1 MVEAATSSVAG
12 QEPDVE
18 ILPAT
23 GSGPVPASPKR
34 ENALSQLADSEAYV
48 GSIGSLDRR
57 SLRKTPGLY
66 TRAWRRFRKNGVAM
80 AALITLILIVI
91 FVASAG
97 LISTYVTGFTPT
109 ENHLSNKLKPIMT
122 DGYILGS
129 DGNGRDILTRLA
141 YGGRISIMIAVLSG
155 LATFFLGGAI
165 GLLSGYAGG
174 KTDTILMRLVDV
186 LLSIPGLPLLI
197 LIASLYSPGPVG
209 LAFVLAA
216 VSWPGI
222 SRIVRGEV
230 LALRGREY
238 VDAARTIGA
247 APVRIVVRHILP
259 NILPLMIVYI
269 SLVIPGLILAEAGL
283 SFLGIGVQVPTP
295 SWGNM
300 LGDAQ
305 QFFRTNQANVLIPGL
320 MIYITSLTMY
330 LVGSG
335 LRDAFDPKLT
345 E

>member
-1 MVEAATSSVAG
+1 MVDVVSDEYESDYQLAPTTRAA
-12 QEPDVE
+12 
-18 ILPAT
+18 
-23 GSGPVPASPKR
+23 GPVPATTGT
-34 ENALSQLADSEAYV
+34 LASAAEEAYV
-48 GSIGSLDRR
+48 GALDRR

-66 TRAWRRFRKNGVAM
+66 TRAWRRFRANGVAM
-80 AALITLILIVI
+80 TALVVLSLIVV
-91 FVASAG
+91 FVLSAG
-97 LISTYVTGFTPT
+97 LISTYVTGFTPY
-109 ENHLSNKLKPIMT
+109 ENHLSDKLKPVMT

-141 YGGRISIMIAVLSG
+141 YGGRVSIMIAILSAF
-155 LATFFLGGAI
+155 ATFFLGGAI
-165 GLLSGYAGG
+165 GLVAGYAGG
-174 KTDTILMRLVDV
+174 KADAFIMRLVDV

-197 LIASLYSPGPVG
+197 LIATLFTPGPVG
-209 LAFVLAA
+209 LALVLAA

-222 SRIVRGEV
+222 ARIVRGEV

-238 VDAARTIGA
+238 IDAARTLGA
-247 APVRIVVRHILP
+247 SDPRIVLKHILP
-259 NILPLMIVYI
+259 NILPLLIVYI
-269 SLVIPGLILAEAGL
+269 SLIIPGLILAETGL

-305 QFFRTNQANVLIPGL
+305 QFFRTNIANVFIPGL
-320 MIYITSLTMY
+320 MIYVTSLTMY

-335 LRDAFDPKLT
+335 LRDAFDPKLS

>member
-1 MVEAATSSVAG
+1 MVDAATSRVAG

-23 GSGPVPASPKR
+23 GSGPIPATPVR
-34 ENALSQLADSEAYV
+34 ENALGQYAESEAYV
-48 GSIGSLDRR
+48 GSLDRR
-57 SLRKTPGLY
+57 SLHKTPGLY

-80 AALITLILIVI
+80 AALVTLILIVI

-97 LISTYVTGFTPT
+97 LISTYITGFTPS
-109 ENHLSNKLKPIMT
+109 ENHLADKLKPVMT

-141 YGGRISIMIAVLSG
+141 YGGRVSIMIAVLSG
-155 LATFFLGGAI
+155 LATFFVGGAV

-174 KTDTILMRLVDV
+174 KTDTVLMRLVDV

-197 LIASLYSPGPVG
+197 LIASLYSPGPLG

-222 SRIVRGEV
+222 ARIVRGQV
-230 LALRGREY
+230 LELRGREY

-247 APVRIVVRHILP
+247 EPMRIVLRHILP

-320 MIYITSLTMY
+320 MIYVTSLTMY

>member
-1 MVEAATSSVAG
+1 MVDVVSDEYESDYQLSPTTRAA
-12 QEPDVE
+12 
-18 ILPAT
+18 
-23 GSGPVPASPKR
+23 GPVPARTTSV
-34 ENALSQLADSEAYV
+34 LSSYAEGEAY
-48 GSIGSLDRR
+48 IGALDRR
-57 SLRKTPGLY
+57 ALRKTPGLY
-66 TRAWRRFRKNGVAM
+66 IRAWRRFRSNGVAM
-80 AALITLILIVI
+80 TALVILTLIVI
-91 FVASAG
+91 FVLSAG
-97 LISTYVTGFTPT
+97 LISTYVTGFTPQ
-109 ENHLSNKLKPIMT
+109 ENHLSDKLKPVMT
-122 DGYILGS
+122 DGYFLGS

-141 YGGRISIMIAVLSG
+141 YGGRISIMIAVLSTIT
-155 LATFFLGGAI
+155 TFFLGGAI
-165 GLLSGYAGG
+165 GLLAGYAGG
-174 KTDTILMRLVDV
+174 KLDSIIMRLVDV
-186 LLSIPGLPLLI
+186 ILSIPGLPLLI
-197 LIASLYSPGPVG
+197 LIATLYQPGPVG

-222 SRIVRGEV
+222 ARIVRGEV

-238 VDAARTIGA
+238 VDAARTLGA
-247 APVRIVVRHILP
+247 SSTRIVLRHILP
-259 NILPLMIVYI
+259 NILPLLIVYI

-305 QFFRTNQANVLIPGL
+305 QFFRTNTANVIIPGF

-335 LRDAFDPKLT
+335 LRDAFDPKLS

>member
-1 MVEAATSSVAG
+1 MVEAASSRVAG

-23 GSGPVPASPKR
+23 GAGPIPATPTR
-34 ENALSQLADSEAYV
+34 ENALGRYAETDAYV
-48 GSIGSLDRR
+48 GSVASLDRR

-66 TRAWRRFRKNGVAM
+66 TRAWRRFRHNGVAM
-80 AALITLILIVI
+80 TALITLSLIVV
-91 FVASAG
+91 FVICAG
-97 LISTYVTGFTPT
+97 LISTYVTGFTPS
-109 ENHLSNKLKPIMT
+109 ENHLGDKLKPVMT

-141 YGGRISIMIAVLSG
+141 YGGRVSIMIAVLSG
-155 LATFFLGGAI
+155 LATFFVGGAI
-165 GLLSGYAGG
+165 GLLAGYAGG
-174 KTDTILMRLVDV
+174 KTDATLMRLVDV

-222 SRIVRGEV
+222 ARIVRGEV
-230 LALRGREY
+230 LSLRGREY

-247 APVRIVVRHILP
+247 APVRIVLRHILP

-320 MIYITSLTMY
+320 MIYVTSLTMY

>member
-1 MVEAATSSVAG
+1 MVEVISSS
-12 QEPDVE
+12 QNDVE
-18 ILPAT
+18 ISPAT
-23 GSGPVPASPKR
+23 GAGPIPASPTT
-34 ENALSQLADSEAYV
+34 LAKYAESEAYLGAV
-48 GSIGSLDRR
+48 DRNT
-57 SLRKTPGLY
+57 LRKSPGLY
-66 TRAWRRFRKNGVAM
+66 TRAWRRFRSNGVAM
-80 AALITLILIVI
+80 SALIALMLIVV
-91 FVASAG
+91 FAASAG
-97 LISTYVTGFTPT
+97 LISRITGFTPQ
-109 ENHLSNKLKPIMT
+109 ENHLANKLKPVMT
-122 DGYILGS
+122 DGYVLGS

-141 YGGRISIMIAVLSG
+141 YGGQVSIMIAILATV
-155 LATFFLGGAI
+155 ATFFVGGSV
-165 GLLSGYAGG
+165 GLLSGYARGWV
-174 KTDTILMRLVDV
+174 DSLLMRLVDV

-197 LIASLYSPGPVG
+197 LIASLYSPGPAG
-209 LAFVLAA
+209 LALVLAF

-222 SRIVRGEV
+222 ARIVRSQV
-230 LALRGREY
+230 VAIHGREF
-238 VDAARTIGA
+238 VDAARTVGA
-247 APVRIVVRHILP
+247 SPVRIVLRHILP

-305 QFFRTNQANVLIPGL
+305 QFYRTNSANVVIPGF

-345 E
+345 DK

>member
-1 MVEAATSSVAG
+1 MIDVASDQ
-12 QEPDVE
+12 QESDYQ
-18 ILPAT
+18 LTPAT
-23 GSGPVPASPKR
+23 DPPASTPPFR
-34 ENALSQLADSEAYV
+34 GAPTLSAHAAAEAYDGV
-48 GSIGSLDRR
+48 LDRR
-57 SLRKTPGLY
+57 SLHKTPGLY
-66 TRAWRRFRKNGVAM
+66 TRAWHRFRDNHVAM
-80 AALITLILIVI
+80 AA
-91 FVASAG
+91 
-97 LISTYVTGFTPT
+97 LISTYVTGFTPQ
-109 ENHLSNKLKPIMT
+109 ENHLADKLKPPMT

-141 YGGRISIMIAVLSG
+141 YGGRISIMIAVLSAF
-155 LATFFLGGAI
+155 ATFFLGGAI

-174 KTDTILMRLVDV
+174 KVDTIIMRLVDV

-209 LAFVLAA
+209 LALILAF

-222 SRIVRGEV
+222 ARIVRGEV

-238 VDAARTIGA
+238 VDAARTLGA
-247 APVRIVVRHILP
+247 SSVRIVLRHILP
-259 NILPLMIVYI
+259 NVMPLLVVYI
-269 SLVIPGLILAEAGL
+269 SLIIPGLILAETGL

-305 QFFRTNQANVLIPGL
+305 QFFRTNVSNVIIPGL

-335 LRDAFDPKLT
+335 LRDAFDPRLS

>member
-1 MVEAATSSVAG
+1 MVEAATSRVAG

-23 GSGPVPASPKR
+23 GSGPISASPAR
-34 ENALSQLADSEAYV
+34 TNALGQYADSEAYV
-48 GSIGSLDRR
+48 GSLDRR
-57 SLRKTPGLY
+57 SLHKTPGLY

-80 AALITLILIVI
+80 TALFVLALIVI

-97 LISTYVTGFTPT
+97 LISTYVTGFTPF
-109 ENHLSNKLKPIMT
+109 ENHLADKLKPVMT
-122 DGYILGS
+122 DGYFLGS

-141 YGGRISIMIAVLSG
+141 YGGRVSIMIAILSG
-155 LATFFLGGAI
+155 LATFFIGGAF
-165 GLLSGYAGG
+165 GLLAGYAGG
-174 KTDTILMRLVDV
+174 PIDAVLMRLVDV

-197 LIASLYSPGPVG
+197 LIASLYSPGPLG

-222 SRIVRGEV
+222 ARIIRGQV
-230 LALRGREY
+230 LELRNREF
-238 VDAARTIGA
+238 VDAARSLGA
-247 APVRIVVRHILP
+247 SPVRVVLRHVLP

-269 SLVIPGLILAEAGL
+269 SLTIPGLILAEAGL

-305 QFFRTNQANVLIPGL
+305 QFFRTNIAGVLIPGL
-320 MIYITSLTMY
+320 MIYITSLSMN
-330 LVGSG
+330 LVGNG
-335 LRDAFDPKLT
+335 LRDALDPKLT
-345 E
+345 D

>member
-1 MVEAATSSVAG
+1 MINIASDERESDSPLA
-12 QEPDVE
+12 
-18 ILPAT
+18 PAT
-23 GSGPVPASPKR
+23 DPPANTAPFR
-34 ENALSQLADSEAYV
+34 GTPTLSAHGAGEAYDGV
-48 GSIGSLDRR
+48 LDRR

-66 TRAWRRFRKNGVAM
+66 IRAWRRFRDNPVAM
-80 AALITLILIVI
+80 TALIVLSLIVV
-91 FVASAG
+91 FVLSAG
-97 LISTYVTGFTPT
+97 LISTHITGFTPQ
-109 ENHLSNKLKPIMT
+109 ENHLADKLKPPMT

-141 YGGRISIMIAVLSG
+141 YGGRISIMIAVLSA
-155 LATFFLGGAI
+155 LATFFLGGTI

-174 KTDTILMRLVDV
+174 RVDTVIMRLVDV

-197 LIASLYSPGPVG
+197 LISTLFRPGPVG
-209 LAFVLAA
+209 LALILAF

-222 SRIVRGEV
+222 ARIVRGEV

-238 VDAARTIGA
+238 VDAARTLGA
-247 APVRIVVRHILP
+247 SSARIVLRHILP
-259 NILPLMIVYI
+259 NVMPLLVVYI
-269 SLVIPGLILAEAGL
+269 SLIIPGLILAETGL
-283 SFLGIGVQVPTP
+283 SFIGIGVQVPTP

-305 QFFRTNQANVLIPGL
+305 QFFRTNVSNVIIPGL

-335 LRDAFDPKLT
+335 LRDAFDPRLS

>member
-1 MVEAATSSVAG
+1 MVEAASSRVAG
-12 QEPDVE
+12 QDPDVE

-23 GSGPVPASPKR
+23 GSGPIPATPSR
-34 ENALSQLADSEAYV
+34 DNVLGQYAESEAYV
-48 GSIGSLDRR
+48 GSLDRR
-57 SLRKTPGLY
+57 ALRKTPGLY
-66 TRAWRRFRKNGVAM
+66 TRAWRRFRKNSVAM
-80 AALITLILIVI
+80 TALLVLIVIVI

-97 LISTYVTGFTPT
+97 LISTYITGFTPS
-109 ENHLSNKLKPIMT
+109 ENHLSDKLKPVMT

-141 YGGRISIMIAVLSG
+141 YGGRVSIMIAVLSG
-155 LATFFLGGAI
+155 LATFFLGGAV

-174 KTDTILMRLVDV
+174 VTDTVLMRLVDV

-197 LIASLYSPGPVG
+197 LIASLYSPGPLG

-222 SRIVRGEV
+222 SRIVRGQV
-230 LALRGREY
+230 LELRNREF
-238 VDAARTIGA
+238 VDAARSVGA
-247 APVRIVVRHILP
+247 SPARVATRHILP

-269 SLVIPGLILAEAGL
+269 SLTIPGLILAEAGL

-320 MIYITSLTMY
+320 MIYITSLSMN
-330 LVGSG
+330 LVGNG
-335 LRDAFDPKLT
+335 LRDALDPKLT

>member
-1 MVEAATSSVAG
+1 MV
-12 QEPDVE
+12 DVVSDE
-18 ILPAT
+18 YE
-23 GSGPVPASPKR
+23 SDY
-34 ENALSQLADSEAYV
+34 QLAPTTRAAGPIPTSPPPTLATFAEGEAYV
-48 GSIGSLDRR
+48 GALDRR

-66 TRAWRRFRKNGVAM
+66 IRAWRRFRSNGVAM
-80 AALITLILIVI
+80 TALVLLTVIII
-91 FVASAG
+91 FVLSAG
-97 LISTYVTGFTPT
+97 LVSTYITGFTPQ
-109 ENHLSNKLKPIMT
+109 ENHLSDKLKPVMT

-141 YGGRISIMIAVLSG
+141 YGGRISIMIAVLSA

-165 GLLSGYAGG
+165 GLISGYAGG
-174 KTDTILMRLVDV
+174 KVDAIVMRLVDV

-197 LIASLYSPGPVG
+197 LISTLYAPGPVG
-209 LAFVLAA
+209 LAFILAF

-222 SRIVRGEV
+222 ARIVRGEV

-238 VDAARTIGA
+238 VDAARTLGA
-247 APVRIVVRHILP
+247 SSTRIVLRHILP

-269 SLVIPGLILAEAGL
+269 SLVIPGLILAETGL

-305 QFFRTNQANVLIPGL
+305 QFFRTNYANVIIPGL
-320 MIYITSLTMY
+320 MIYLTSLTMY

-335 LRDAFDPKLT
+335 LRDAFDPKLS

>member
-1 MVEAATSSVAG
+1 VVEAAASRIAG

-23 GSGPVPASPKR
+23 GSGPIPASPAR
-34 ENALSQLADSEAYV
+34 TNALGQFADSEAYV
-48 GSIGSLDRR
+48 GALDRR
-57 SLRKTPGLY
+57 SLHKTPGLY
-66 TRAWRRFRKNGVAM
+66 ARAWRRFRKNGTAM
-80 AALITLILIVI
+80 TALIILALICV

-97 LISTYVTGFTPT
+97 LISTYVTGFTPS
-109 ENHLSNKLKPIMT
+109 ENHLADKLKPVMT

-141 YGGRISIMIAVLSG
+141 YGGRVSIMIAILSG
-155 LATFFLGGAI
+155 LATFFIGGAF
-165 GLLSGYAGG
+165 GLFAGYAGG
-174 KTDTILMRLVDV
+174 KADAVLMRLVDV
-186 LLSIPGLPLLI
+186 ILSIPGLPLLI
-197 LIASLYSPGPVG
+197 LIASLYSPGPLG

-222 SRIVRGEV
+222 ARIIRGQV
-230 LALRGREY
+230 LELRGREF
-238 VDAARTIGA
+238 VDAARSLGA
-247 APVRIVVRHILP
+247 SPVRVVLRHILP

-269 SLVIPGLILAEAGL
+269 SLTIPGLILAEAGL

-305 QFFRTNQANVLIPGL
+305 QFFRTNIAGVLIPGL
-320 MIYITSLTMY
+320 MIYITSLSMN
-330 LVGSG
+330 LVGNG
-335 LRDAFDPKLT
+335 LRDALDPKLT
-345 E
+345 D